1 MVLELPSLILMR
13 EIKSVSTTGVS
24 VVEVSERL
32 IFNRCA
38 PLAAK
43 LLVHV
48 ELSNRP
54 VLDSGVMIFSVTLKP
69 TVPV

>member
-1 MVLELPSLILMR
+1 MVCELPPLILMR

-24 VVEVSERL
+24 VVEVSERV

-43 LLVHV
+43 LLVPV
-48 ELSNRP
+48 ELSNRS
-54 VLDSGVMIFSVTLKP
+54 VLDSGVMIFSATLKP